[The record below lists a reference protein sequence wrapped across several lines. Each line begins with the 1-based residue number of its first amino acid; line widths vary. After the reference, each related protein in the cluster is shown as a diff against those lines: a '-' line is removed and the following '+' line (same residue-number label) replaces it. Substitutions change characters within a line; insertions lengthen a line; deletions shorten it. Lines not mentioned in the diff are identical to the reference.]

1 MNGDNIMW
9 VLITLIG
16 TVGFVTGEVMIEV
29 IRRRR

>member
-9 VLITLIG
+9 VLIALIG
-16 TVGFVTGEVMIEV
+16 TVGFVTGEVLIEA